1 MPPHPC
7 SGAGNAAQIFERTF
21 GSQKYVARASDGLLS
36 NKSLTESWVKVLG
49 ARGHSWNLFGASW
62 RPAVFGI
69 LDYLLMEFHCA
80 NSEGQFVY

>member
-49 ARGHSWNLFGASW
+49 ARG
-62 RPAVFGI
+62 
-69 LDYLLMEFHCA
+69 LLLELIWGLLA
-80 NSEGQFVY
+80 PRSIRVLGL